1 MDFSQYSDLALR
13 TCHIPPQINGVPSLE
28 CLEMASM
35 GLSGE
40 VAEVSLALSACLPTW
55 VVGFDHANL
64 VKEMGDSFWYLSLA
78 AQVLGYSLEEVASKA
93 TGLWTTRFEDLSRPP
108 ENWWVKDLLSSVEH
122 SGLFLDEVKKV
133 RFHGH
138 ALDREMLFGHLT
150 HLFRSLWMLS
160 NNLPVWKVSLTAAAE
175 LNVARLQKRYPN
187 GFTAQ
192 DSINRAS

>member
-13 TCHIPPQINGVPSLE
+13 TCHLPPQINGRPNLE

-40 VAEVSLALSACLPTW
+40 IAEVSLALSACVPTW
-55 VVGFDHANL
+55 VAGFDHANL
-64 VKEMGDSFWYLSLA
+64 VKEMGDSLWYLSLA
-78 AQVLGYSLEEVASKA
+78 AVVLGYSLEEIVSKS
-93 TGLWTTRFEDLSRPP
+93 TGVWTTRFEDLPRPP
-108 ENWWVKDLLSSVEH
+108 ENWWVKDLLSSVEY

-138 ALDREMLFGHLT
+138 ALDREKLFGHLT

-192 DSINRAS
+192 DSINRTS